1 LSLFVWLSYYR
12 AEPIERFEQFP
23 YTTQSPLS
31 YEQKEFIDGADIW
44 EEVEAIAEL
53 AETSKTRTIGH
64 LLYDLVPLFA
74 SPNFFIEDWMIDLMN
89 EYHWISN
96 WNISPGNLDD
106 VSAFRLDCWSIIEN
120 ELNQIKLHE
129 SKKSNGKQK
138 NI

>member
-1 LSLFVWLSYYR
+1 MSLFVWLSYYR
-12 AEPIERFEQFP
+12 AEPIERFEQLP